1 MGSQAAWTKEEEVM
15 NDVATPETSM
25 DDVELRE
32 PAKFCH
38 LADEY
43 MNLLCGEVNSSFTL
57 DAVYI
62 GSPAANCLGPT
73 CDGPEGCKRPRCP
86 ACVDAWLLGQI
97 SRPRSW
103 PKWRRSAR

>member
-1 MGSQAAWTKEEEVM
+1 VM

-32 PAKFCH
+32 PAKVCH
-38 LADEY
+38 LMDKDVGF
-43 MNLLCGEVNSSFTL
+43 LCGEVNSSIVL
-57 DAVYI
+57 DAIYI

-86 ACVDAWLLGQI
+86 ACVDAWLLGQMQHA
-97 SRPRSW
+97 RPWSFWSW
-103 PKWRRSAR
+103 S